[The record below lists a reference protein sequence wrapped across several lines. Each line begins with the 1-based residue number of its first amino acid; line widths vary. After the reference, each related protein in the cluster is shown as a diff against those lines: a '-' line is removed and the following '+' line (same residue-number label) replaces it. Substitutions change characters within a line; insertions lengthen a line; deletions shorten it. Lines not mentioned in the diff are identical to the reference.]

1 MRKQVGLLFIIW
13 IILEKEIECNL
24 LTNDSELVATKEHC

>member
-1 MRKQVGLLFIIW
+1 MFIIW

-24 LTNDSELVATKEHC
+24 LTNDSGFETTKEEH